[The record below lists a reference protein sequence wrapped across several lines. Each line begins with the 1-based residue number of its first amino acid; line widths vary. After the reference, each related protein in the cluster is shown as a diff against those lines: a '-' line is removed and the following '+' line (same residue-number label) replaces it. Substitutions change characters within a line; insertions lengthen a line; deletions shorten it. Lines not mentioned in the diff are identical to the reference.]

1 MSSVKKVA
9 ALAVSTA
16 VLLGA
21 AACSKGGSSAPAA
34 EGEAVTLEAWT
45 HAAGN
50 KEELAGYKAII
61 DAFNGSQ
68 SKYKVELKEFP
79 GDSYNKTVVAAA
91 AAKKLPCL
99 LDVDQPNVANWAWA
113 GYLAPLEG
121 MDDRLAQ
128 FMPNAVAKWNDK
140 AYAYGFFDV
149 SLTWVSRKSVL
160 KKYDMRVPT
169 VDQPWTQDEFMAGLK
184 KMKASG
190 DYKFPADMATGWTGE
205 WWSYGF
211 APQLQSFG
219 GDQINRTDY
228 KSAAGVLNGPQA
240 VTWAKWFAGM
250 ASEGYIAKKSGADPV
265 QDFLNGKTALLWN
278 GSWAAPNARKKF
290 GDDVVFAPPVDFG
303 TGPKVSGGSWGVGP
317 LHQLLRPRGRDGV
330 PEVRGRRQVGRQAG
344 RRHREHPDHRGRRG
358 AGRGLRPRWREPDL
372 PRLPEEVPGDAPG
385 DPRLHLHLHRVRQDR
400 AGHPERR
407 RSAEGARPG
416 GSQHRREPVPE
427 RLLPVVIHVRT
438 PAAPACAGVRI
449 DPASLANPTS
459 EGALS

>member
-303 TGPKVSGGSWGVGP
+303 TGPKVSGGSWVWGHSTNCSDP
-317 LHQLLRPRGRDGV
+317 
-330 PEVRGRRQVGRQAG
+330 AG
-344 RRHREHPDHRGRRG
+344 AMEYLKFAADDKWVAKL
-358 AGRGLRPRWREPDL
+358 AGDTGNIPTT
-372 PRLPEEVPGDAPG
+372 
-385 DPRLHLHLHRVRQDR
+385 
-400 AGHPERR
+400 
-407 RSAEGARPG
+407 EGAAAQVEGYGPDGENRIFLDFLKKFLVMRPETPG
-416 GSQHRREPVPE
+416 YTFISTEFGKTAQDILNGADPQKALDQAVRNIDANQSQN
-427 RLLPVVIHVRT
+427 
-438 PAAPACAGVRI
+438 
-449 DPASLANPTS
+449 DFFQS
-459 EGALS
+459 